1 MSKGK
6 SNGSYEDK
14 EIENGRRPSVISNE
28 GRNIESGRISRRGS
42 DESGRRG
49 SITGAAAHRQS
60 VLRASVTARTMAQ
73 LGEDITNVGV
83 DISKLREQRKFRGEC
98 DTCGRKCYTKTL
110 FKTTPLTIQNM
121 VENGRCLKCNP

>member
-1 MSKGK
+1 
-6 SNGSYEDK
+6 
-14 EIENGRRPSVISNE
+14 
-28 GRNIESGRISRRGS
+28 
-42 DESGRRG
+42 
-49 SITGAAAHRQS
+49 

-98 DTCGRKCYTKTL
+98 DMCGRKCYTKTL